1 MGDAGQRHGL
11 EFGIFWE
18 NSGKTLWNIRFNL
31 DDIPTISILSTGSQT
46 AVVTASQALIR
57 HRDLAIRCHEA
68 WIALPPHTRYNKE
81 TWTSNNPPEVCFM
94 QGKVYLAY
102 LQMQFQILRL
112 LGEGS
117 TTSSPE
123 LLGVSA
129 DMLETTIEVANPRGR
144 ASYFPR
150 DLPGIVSFQHLSL
163 PMFFPLMSQS
173 FYHMAFHL
181 LRCSSKY

>member
-1 MGDAGQRHGL
+1 M
-11 EFGIFWE
+11 
-18 NSGKTLWNIRFNL
+18 
-31 DDIPTISILSTGSQT
+31 
-46 AVVTASQALIR
+46 AVVFRLQVLIR
-57 HRDLAIRCHEA
+57 HRNLATRCHGA
-68 WIALPPHTRYNKE
+68 WIALPSHTRYNKE
-81 TWTSNNPPEVCFM
+81 IWTSNIPPEVCFM

-102 LQMQFQILRL
+102 LLMQFQILRL

-123 LLGVSA
+123 LLDISA

-173 FYHMAFHL
+173 FYHTAFRL
-181 LRCSSKY
+181 LRYSSKH